1 MQTTERGEDGKWAL
15 CMHTTCVH
23 IPHTHIS
30 VSEVGSW
37 SLWGAYPGV
46 LSDTPTECVTQCAN
60 VPSLKQNT
68 RHHALSR
75 ICALNQTW
83 YHLRLRATLFRN
95 YTIEQCRVCLHW
107 RLLVQY
113 VFDSVSQSDSR
124 RPLADHKLNFSHT
137 TWFLWQPGSYKT
149 AKTKWHLVSVV
160 TWLFLLCK
168 FYEYSGRKGIM
179 QYLSKLS

>member
-1 MQTTERGEDGKWAL
+1 MESELYVCTQHVSTF
-15 CMHTTCVH
+15 
-23 IPHTHIS
+23 HTHTLVWVGWIAEA
-30 VSEVGSW
+30 SEAPS
-37 SLWGAYPGV
+37 YPGV
-46 LSDTPTECVTQCAN
+46 LSDTPTECVTQCAT

-68 RHHALSR
+68 RHYANHALSR
-75 ICALNQTW
+75 ICARNQTW
-83 YHLRLRATLFRN
+83 YHLHLRATLFHN
-95 YTIEQCRVCLHW
+95 YTIKQCGVCLHW

-113 VFDSVSQSDSR
+113 VFDSVSQCDSS

-137 TWFLWQPGSYKT
+137 TWFLWQPGSYNT